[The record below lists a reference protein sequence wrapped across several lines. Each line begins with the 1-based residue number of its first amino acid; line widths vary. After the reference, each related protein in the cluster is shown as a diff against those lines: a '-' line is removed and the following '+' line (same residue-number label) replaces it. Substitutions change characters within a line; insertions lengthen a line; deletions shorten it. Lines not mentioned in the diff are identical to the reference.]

1 MYTWIIPAILAILT
15 VAVIMF
21 STVLVC
27 LKSFRETIM
36 RIKKENLVLRAKLAL
51 TCNPKQKENANYT

>member
-1 MYTWIIPAILAILT
+1 
-15 VAVIMF
+15 MF

-36 RIKKENLVLRAKLAL
+36 RIKKENLVLRAKLVLA
-51 TCNPKQKENANYT
+51 CDPKE